1 MKFDA
6 NVKMSDAELSKRLGR
21 YQTIERIG
29 TVLGLILIVA
39 GGIIALV
46 QHNLWIFAG
55 LFFAGVFVLVII
67 SFVVNTKKNVLLN
80 LQLGDFFHAELKS
93 AFGPGTAEPTMP
105 INVSYLKG
113 AELIDQ
119 CWEGSDISNFFEGEH
134 DATRFSVAN
143 VTLNH
148 LVEERSGADNDNWM
162 TKTVTV
168 FNGVILR
175 CADMCDANL
184 DMSITDRYQESPPNG
199 DVSNPAVFAE
209 RFKVRTSDGREAA
222 ALVTPEMRTLCSELE
237 KVVGG
242 KLCALK
248 LKDGEAAI
256 ALHTKY
262 QFANVPPNTDLRNID
277 GIRKAYIESI
287 ETLKTLLNILK
298 NNL

>member
-1 MKFDA
+1 M
-6 NVKMSDAELSKRLGR
+6 
-21 YQTIERIG
+21 
-29 TVLGLILIVA
+29 
-39 GGIIALV
+39 
-46 QHNLWIFAG
+46 
-55 LFFAGVFVLVII
+55 
-67 SFVVNTKKNVLLN
+67 
-80 LQLGDFFHAELKS
+80 
-93 AFGPGTAEPTMP
+93 
-105 INVSYLKG
+105 
-113 AELIDQ
+113 
-119 CWEGSDISNFFEGEH
+119 
-134 DATRFSVAN
+134 
-143 VTLNH
+143 
-148 LVEERSGADNDNWM
+148 
-162 TKTVTV
+162 
-168 FNGVILR
+168 
-175 CADMCDANL
+175 
-184 DMSITDRYQESPPNG
+184 
-199 DVSNPAVFAE
+199 FAE